1 MSWRTVVVTGVAKL
15 DYSLNYLTVRQKD
28 KESKIYLGEIGTLI
42 IDTTMASLT
51 TALLCELTKNKIKVI
66 FCDEKHNPQNE
77 LLPYCGTQDST
88 RRIRDQLEWDE
99 DVKKRVWAEIVKEKI
114 RQQMLHLSKEG
125 FEEQANM
132 LKEYIKEVEPGD
144 ITNREGH
151 AAKVYFNKIFTTEF
165 SRSQENVIN
174 AILDYGYAIILS
186 AFNRAIAASGY
197 LTQLGIFHR
206 NVFNP
211 FNLASDLMEPYRILV
226 DRKAVEMKDSN
237 FGRVEKMQLVKLL
250 EEEVTIENKHQT
262 IDNAVGIYCRSVFE
276 ALKEGDV
283 SLIQFYKD
291 EKLQVYEDNSIF

>member
-28 KESKIYLGEIGTLI
+28 KESKIYLGEIGTII
-42 IDTTMASLT
+42 IDTTTASLT

-99 DVKKRVWAEIVKEKI
+99 DVKKRVWAEIIKEKI

-125 FEEQANM
+125 FEEQADM

-151 AAKVYFNKIFTTEF
+151 AAKVYFNKIFATEF

-174 AILDYGYAIILS
+174 AILNYGYAIILS

-237 FGRVEKMQLVKLL
+237 FGSTEKTQLVKLL
-250 EEEVTIENKHQT
+250 GKEVTIENKHQT
-262 IDNAVGIYCRSVFE
+262 IDNAIGIYCRSVFE

-291 EKLQVYEDNSIF
+291 EKL